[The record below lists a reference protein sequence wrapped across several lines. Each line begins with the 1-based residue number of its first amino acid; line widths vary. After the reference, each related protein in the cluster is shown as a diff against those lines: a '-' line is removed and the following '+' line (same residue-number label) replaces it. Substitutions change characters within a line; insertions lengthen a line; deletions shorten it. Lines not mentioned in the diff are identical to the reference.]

1 MYIIIYYIL
10 THILCTHVYTLKC
23 AQVLSETSCKR
34 PFWKMDRSLAKSV
47 RWWLSYQNTTQ
58 LLGIFRTLP
67 PQPGFNPS
75 LSMIF
80 LCLGTETKILENC
93 TNHQVTR
100 VCFNMGLYFA
110 KNPDITWAKKSHSH
124 PFPYNGSNILNQ
136 STVNQI
142 SINKNHYPI
151 FCSDVST
158 KSCILDATCGVMVG
172 SLALALELFS
182 QNHADLALLPL
193 VQGESWPDLNGHGHH
208 FIMPNSWG
216 NDWNDDVLFVW
227 IYFFRPY

>member
-1 MYIIIYYIL
+1 MGYFGHYLHNRVSTLHWAWFFYVL
-10 THILCTHVYTLKC
+10 GRKPWDPRKLYKPPGNQSLFQHGVVLCH
-23 AQVLSETSCKR
+23 
-34 PFWKMDRSLAKSV
+34 KS
-47 RWWLSYQNTTQ
+47 RY
-58 LLGIFRTLP
+58 
-67 PQPGFNPS
+67 
-75 LSMIF
+75 
-80 LCLGTETKILENC
+80 
-93 TNHQVTR
+93 H
-100 VCFNMGLYFA
+100 MG
-110 KNPDITWAKKSHSH
+110 NKSHSH

-142 SINKNHYPI
+142 SINKNHHYPI

-158 KSCILDATCGVMVG
+158 KSCILDATCGAMVG

-193 VQGESWPDLNGHGHH
+193 VQGESWPGLNGHGHH

-227 IYFFRPY
+227 IYFSGPISPVYLQSNMLCSMGQGNADIWNKGQKNLLRQWEEWALWSAACSKTHVFDSSPCVP